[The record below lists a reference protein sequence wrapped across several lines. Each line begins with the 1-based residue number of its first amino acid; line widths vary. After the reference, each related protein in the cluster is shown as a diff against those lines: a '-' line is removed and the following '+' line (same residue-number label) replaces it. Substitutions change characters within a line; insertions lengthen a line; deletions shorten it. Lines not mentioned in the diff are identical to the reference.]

1 MRVFS
6 LWLEELRTDEK
17 EEVNG
22 EGEVLFGRA
31 DESSEGRLVDIGVSP
46 RRALVPG
53 AGKPQADCG
62 PLTDCAPELLFKL
75 EAIGFWAAG

>member
-1 MRVFS
+1 MRALS

-31 DESSEGRLVDIGVSP
+31 DKSSEGRLVDIGVSP

-62 PLTDCAPELLFKL
+62 PLTDCAPELLFVL